1 VRGASVGRRSPDS
14 GVRPTINVTP
24 LVDVVLVLLI
34 IFMVVIP
41 QLDQDVQLDLPSI
54 FNADPDVASGEPFKV
69 HVKKAG
75 EYHFK
80 NVAYDLDG
88 LINQLEAEHAA
99 NPQRRLVLRADAAL
113 RYGDTRTLQNRLR
126 EIGFPGI
133 VVRGQRDRP
142 ARRERRGGRLSAWR
156 WISAAPAAA
165 RSARRRT

>member
-1 VRGASVGRRSPDS
+1 MRGASVGRRSPDS

-41 QLDQDVQLDLPSI
+41 QLDQDVQVDLPSI
-54 FNADPDVASGEPFKV
+54 FNADPDVANGEPFKV

-99 NPQRRLVLRADAAL
+99 NPQRRLVLRADATL

-126 EIGFPGI
+126 EIGFPGMSFGVNVI
-133 VVRGQRDRP
+133 D
-142 ARRERRGGRLSAWR
+142 RREPGTDA
-156 WISAAPAAA
+156 SAAAGG
-165 RSARRRT
+165 

>member
-1 VRGASVGRRSPDS
+1 MRRPERARPD
-14 GVRPTINVTP
+14 INVTP

-41 QLDQDVQLDLPSI
+41 QLDQDVQVDLPSI
-54 FNADPDVASGEPFKV
+54 FNADPDVANGEPFKV

-99 NPQRRLVLRADAAL
+99 NPQRRLVLRADATL

-126 EIGFPGI
+126 EIGFPGMSFGVNVI
-133 VVRGQRDRP
+133 D
-142 ARRERRGGRLSAWR
+142 RREPGADA
-156 WISAAPAAA
+156 SAAAGG
-165 RSARRRT
+165 